1 MQETPIIA
9 GAQPFFFKGGE
20 VGVLLSH
27 GFTGSTQSMRYIG
40 EQLHAQGGYTV
51 MGPRLPGHGT
61 TPEDMAQST
70 AHQWVQ
76 CIDESLTALRGQC
89 RLVFMAGLSL
99 GGTLT
104 LIAAA
109 RHTDLAGIVPINAC
123 VQLNS
128 TALAGLIFNG
138 DAPDFLPGIGSDIRA
153 PGVKELAYDRTPV
166 ASLTQ
171 LYLALGIAHD
181 LLPTVQCPALILQSD
196 VDNVVPPVNG
206 DIILKGLG
214 SVDKQLIRLHD
225 SLHVATLD
233 NDKDRIVELML
244 NFIREHG

>member
-1 MQETPIIA
+1 MQEQILA
-9 GAQPFFFKGGE
+9 GAEPFFFKGGE

-61 TPEDMAQST
+61 SPEDMAQST

-76 CIDESLTALRGQC
+76 CIDESLDALRGQC
-89 RLVFMAGLSL
+89 RVVFMGGLSL

-104 LIAAA
+104 LIAGA
-109 RHTDLAGIVPINAC
+109 RHPDLAGIVPINAC
-123 VQLNS
+123 VELNS
-128 TALAGLIFNG
+128 VALANQIFNHE
-138 DAPDFLPGIGSDIRA
+138 APEFLPGIGSDIKA
-153 PGVKELAYDRTPV
+153 PGVTEQAYDRTPV
-166 ASLTQ
+166 AALQ
-171 LYLALGIAHD
+171 PLDLAVAVARD
-181 LLPTVQCPALILQSD
+181 LLPAVQCPALILQSD
-196 VDNVVPPVNG
+196 IDNVVPPVNG
-206 DIILKGLG
+206 DLIAKDLS

-225 SLHVATLD
+225 SFHVATLD

-244 NFIREHG
+244 NFIRQHG